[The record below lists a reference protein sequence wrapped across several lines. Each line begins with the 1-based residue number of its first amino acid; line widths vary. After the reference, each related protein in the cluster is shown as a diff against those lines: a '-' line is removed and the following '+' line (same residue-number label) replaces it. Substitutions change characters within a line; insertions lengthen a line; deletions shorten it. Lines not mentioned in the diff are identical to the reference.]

1 MNESKC
7 STRTWAEMV
16 SQLPDPRARRGR
28 RYAWASLVLLV
39 CAAVA
44 SGQQTG
50 AAMTQWVAE
59 HAAEWQRWVPSPHGR
74 VPSAATLR
82 RVLRHLDAPA
92 LEACLAAWTTA
103 QQSPEPRPA
112 AEPAQR
118 SRPVGL
124 AAVALDGKA
133 VRGTYAHGA
142 PVHLV
147 SLVTHERV
155 QVLGQL
161 AVADKSNEI
170 PAGRTLLGARDW
182 HGWVVTLD
190 ALHTQRATAE
200 LILAH
205 GGHYLMVVKANQ
217 PDLWATLQEWFA
229 EPAWAEEGE
238 AQVQVQSSSKG
249 HGRLERR
256 TLTRRVFSAR
266 EAADWPG
273 ARQVLQRVCWRR
285 DLTTG
290 REAQAL
296 SYAVTSLAPAQA
308 SVAQLEAWW
317 RGHWH
322 IENQL
327 HYVRDVTCREDAG
340 QAYVG
345 ATAQVLAALR
355 NGLLS
360 LLRRRGWTNMAAA
373 FRHVAASVAHVFTLL
388 GCPPPAT

>member
-1 MNESKC
+1 MDESKC
-7 STRTWAEMV
+7 STSTWAAMV

-28 RYAWASLVLLV
+28 RYAWASLVVLV

-50 AAMTQWVAE
+50 AAMAQWVAE
-59 HAAEWQRWVPSPHGR
+59 HAVEWQQWVPSTQGR

-82 RVLRHLDAPA
+82 RVLRHLDAPV

-103 QQSPEPRPA
+103 QQPKPRPA
-112 AEPAQR
+112 RRGRQR
-118 SRPVGL
+118 QAGL
-124 AAVALDGKA
+124 RAVALDGKA
-133 VRGTYAHGA
+133 LRGTYAHGA
-142 PVHLV
+142 PLHLV

-170 PAGRTLLGARDW
+170 PAGRTLLRGRDW

-190 ALHTQRATAE
+190 ALQTQRATAE

-217 PDLWATLQEWFA
+217 PDLCAMLQEWFA
-229 EPAWAEEGE
+229 EPAWADEGE
-238 AQVQVQSSSKG
+238 AQVTTSDKG
-249 HGRLERR
+249 HGRFERR

-273 ARQVLQRVCWRR
+273 ARQALRRVCWRR
-285 DLTTG
+285 DLATG

-296 SYAVTSLAPAQA
+296 TYAVTSLAPAQA
-308 SVAQLEAWW
+308 SAAQLEAWW

-340 QAYVG
+340 QAHVG
-345 ATAQVLAALR
+345 ATAHILAALR

-360 LLRRRGWTNMAAA
+360 LLRRLGWTNMAAG
-373 FRHVAASVAHVFTLL
+373 FRHVAASGAHVFTVL
-388 GCPPPAT
+388 GCPVPATCM

>member
-1 MNESKC
+1 MDESKC
-7 STRTWAEMV
+7 STSTWAEMV

-28 RYAWASLVLLV
+28 RYTWASLVLLV
-39 CAAVA
+39 CAALA

-50 AAMTQWVAE
+50 AAMAQWVAE
-59 HAAEWQRWVPSPHGR
+59 HAAEWQRWVPSTQGR

-82 RVLRHLDAPA
+82 RVLRSLDAPV
-92 LEACLAAWTTA
+92 LEACLAAWTAA
-103 QQSPEPRPA
+103 QQPKPPA
-112 AEPAQR
+112 KPAR
-118 SRPVGL
+118 RDSLEREGL
-124 AAVALDGKA
+124 RAVALDGKA

-142 PVHLV
+142 PLHLV

-155 QVLGQL
+155 QVLRQI

-170 PAGRTLLGARDW
+170 PVGRTLLRTRDW

-217 PDLWATLQEWFA
+217 PDLYATLQEWFA

-238 AQVQVQSSSKG
+238 TQVHSSGKG

-256 TLTRRVFSAR
+256 TLTRRIFCAR

-273 ARQVLQRVCWRR
+273 ARQALRRVCWRR

-290 REAQAL
+290 CEAQAL
-296 SYAVTSLAPAQA
+296 TYAVTSLAPAQA

-317 RGHWH
+317 RGHWR

-327 HYVRDVTCREDAG
+327 HYVRDVTCHEDAG
-340 QAYVG
+340 QAYRG

-373 FRHVAASVAHVFTLL
+373 FRHLAASVARVFTLL
-388 GCPPPAT
+388 GCPAPAT